1 MTQRRRFPPKYGKVK
16 TPTYAGISYYQRD
29 TWDHL
34 IFKNPVFIA
43 FILDQ
48 IGDIPDESDPEFALY
63 QAAKNGFDKPTQG
76 VLKRLFLGKDKRFLP
91 KILHCTHGI
100 YSLEA
105 KFGQTENGKVE
116 EYLEY
121 KIDFDCPYAKYV
133 LREKIRYR
141 MYKVIWDYYVN
152 FEHTALPRTNQAVR
166 EDREAREA
174 RAQMP
179 PPRQKNEKNS
189 IS

>member
-1 MTQRRRFPPKYGKVK
+1 MTQNRRFPAKYGKIK
-16 TPTYAGISYYQRD
+16 TPTYAGLSFSQRD
-29 TWDHL
+29 TWNHL
-34 IFKNPVFIA
+34 IFENPDFIA
-43 FILDQ
+43 RILDQ
-48 IGDIPDESDPEFALY
+48 IGDIPNESDPEFALY

-76 VLKRLFLGKDKRFLP
+76 VLKSLFLGKEKRFLT
-91 KILHCTHGI
+91 KIVRSTHGI

-105 KFGQTENGKVE
+105 KFGQTENGKIE

-121 KIDFDCPYAKYV
+121 KTDYDCPYAKFV
-133 LREKIRYR
+133 LHEKIRYR

-152 FEHTALPRTNQAVR
+152 FENTALPRRKQAVR
-166 EDREAREA
+166 EARKAREA

-179 PPRQKNEKNS
+179 PPRQENEENS